1 MNMNISRLAEARRGG
16 WACRGAWLR
25 PSLSS
30 GVQHRNECLYAANR
44 MRDKRS
50 VECGAGGV
58 RRAVEYG
65 FTLIELLV
73 VIAIIALLAAMLLP
87 ALSMAQA
94 QARSTSCKNHLR
106 QMGLALG
113 MYLDDDRSA
122 YPYTQ
127 VGTGLQTGFE
137 WVEEIAPYYPLSWTN
152 RAYHCPG
159 YKGPLSEP
167 SDGVSMLHV
176 GSYAYNG
183 YGTDYAVWWSSLGL
197 GAVAFRGAGVG
208 FTSAPPV
215 RVSMVR
221 APSEMIALADSELGG
236 LTSQSAVGID
246 FLEAPPGTLLP
257 APYPPRHGQDY
268 NFAACDG
275 HVEGM
280 RPSVLF
286 DPRASAVRLNNDHQ
300 PHPETWVRRP

>member
-1 MNMNISRLAEARRGG
+1 MRPARHISIFGAAVGIVAALRFVFPAHYGADLQRPRTSRGG
-16 WACRGAWLR
+16 
-25 PSLSS
+25 
-30 GVQHRNECLYAANR
+30 
-44 MRDKRS
+44 
-50 VECGAGGV
+50 
-58 RRAVEYG
+58 G

-87 ALSMAQA
+87 ALSLAQA
-94 QARSTSCKNHLR
+94 EARSTSCKNHLR
-106 QMGLALG
+106 QMGLALA
-113 MYLDDDRSA
+113 MYADDNRST
-122 YPYTQ
+122 YPYAD
-127 VGTGLQTGFE
+127 VATGLQSDFE

-159 YKGPLSEP
+159 YKGPVSTWPLAEP
-167 SDGVSMLHV
+167 RSHV

-183 YGTDYAVWWSSLGL
+183 YGTDYAVWWSGLGL
-197 GAVAFRGAGVG
+197 GAGALRGASVG

-215 RVSMVR
+215 RVWMVR
-221 APSEMIALADSELGG
+221 APSEMIAFADSELGG
-236 LTSQSAVGID
+236 LTSESAAGIV
-246 FLEAPPGTLLP
+246 FLEAPPGSLLP

-275 HVEGM
+275 HVGGM

-286 DPRASAVRLNNDHQ
+286 SARANAVRLNNDHQ